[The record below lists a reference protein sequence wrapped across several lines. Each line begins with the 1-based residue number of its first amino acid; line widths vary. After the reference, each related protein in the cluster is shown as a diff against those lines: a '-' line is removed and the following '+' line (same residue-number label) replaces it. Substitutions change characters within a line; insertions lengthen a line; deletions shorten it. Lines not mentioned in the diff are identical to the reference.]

1 MAENISNDDLSIQ
14 NLLVAYGAHMKRPRV
29 EGSDASS
36 TQIGKGIEKPIQ
48 LLGLIFEIRL
58 RCPASPDVGQDFP
71 STGGHAERHV
81 KFPSV
86 SSGGQGLHTPNY
98 AHGLKRMAHSEAT
111 SGYHMSPPTSSLPEG
126 GRGIGPMDWQIQSRR
141 PMKTHCVPT
150 SGPSRS

>member
-1 MAENISNDDLSIQ
+1 MAENLSNDDLSIQ

-81 KFPSV
+81 SSFLLFLQAGKGSILPTMLMASKEWHTQKQQAGITCLLQQVLFLKVVEELVQWIGKFNPDD
-86 SSGGQGLHTPNY
+86 Q
-98 AHGLKRMAHSEAT
+98 
-111 SGYHMSPPTSSLPEG
+111 
-126 GRGIGPMDWQIQSRR
+126 
-141 PMKTHCVPT
+141 
-150 SGPSRS
+150 